1 MKSNAIEPH
10 TAGEPSQPMWDVAV
24 IGGGPAGSTASAML
38 RQLGR
43 SVVVLEKT
51 PHPRFHIGESLLPF
65 TLGLMRRTGFLPVL
79 ESGDFV
85 PKWGARFVTADD
97 KIGHTFYFS
106 DAFTSEFPGA
116 YQVLR
121 SKFDHLLLEHSRSC
135 GAEVRE
141 NHTVRD
147 VDFRKDR
154 VRLHVAGP
162 DGRPYGLD
170 ARYLADATGRD
181 AFLAT
186 KLDLKLPDSALR
198 KVAIFAHFKGA
209 VRDTGRDAGNTIS
222 VVIRGGW
229 IWWIPLAEGI
239 TSIGVVVDGDVYKRA
254 KKNPED
260 YFADVL
266 RRVPALEPR
275 LRDAERISP
284 VHATSDF
291 SYGTSALS
299 GDRWL
304 LLGDAGFF
312 LDPIFSSGV
321 HLAITSGISAAEA
334 IHAAARPSEAFRIVC
349 PVCANDGSQPAAVP
363 AIHLRLVRTRL
374 PGAPAVAVAEVPA
387 ASGGDVGSC
396 RCATELEPHVATA
409 SVLVSRLAQP
419 AGGIGADLRPSA
431 ASAVTRRRS
440 SGRCE
445 RLDRAGAG
453 NVSISPPVAASR
465 CSLV

>member
-1 MKSNAIEPH
+1 MSATLEPNP
-10 TAGEPSQPMWDVAV
+10 ARESDRPLWDVAV
-24 IGGGPAGSTASAML
+24 IGGGPAGSTVSTML
-38 RQLGR
+38 RQLGH
-43 SVVVLEKT
+43 SVVLLEKT

-65 TLGLMRRTGFLPVL
+65 TLGLMRRTGFLPIL
-79 ESGDFV
+79 EAGDFV

-106 DAFTSEFPGA
+106 DAFTPEFPGA

-121 SKFDHLLLEHSRSC
+121 SKFDHLLLEHSRS
-135 GAEVRE
+135 GGTDVRE

-147 VDFRKDR
+147 VEFGQDR
-154 VRLHVAGP
+154 VKLKVSGA
-162 DGRPYGLD
+162 DGRPYDLE

-186 KLDLKLPDSALR
+186 KLNLKLPDSSLR

-209 VRDTGRDAGNTIS
+209 LRDTGRDAGNTIS

-239 TSIGVVVDGDVYKRA
+239 TSIGVVVDGDVFKRA
-254 KKNPED
+254 KMTPDE
-260 YFADVL
+260 YFGDVL
-266 RRVPALEPR
+266 RRVPALAPR
-275 LRDAERISP
+275 LVGAERVSP

-291 SYGTSALS
+291 SYGTTALC

-334 IHAAARPSEAFRIVC
+334 IHARLERPDRSGAFAQYVRTMIYNQHLYRRFIYGWYE
-349 PVCANDGSQPAAVP
+349 PGFLELLLSPSRKFQLLQAVTSVLAGAP
-363 AIHLRLVRTRL
+363 RSWSLTWRLQIFLFLVRLNQRVGL
-374 PGAPAVAVAEVPA
+374 VP
-387 ASGGDVGSC
+387 
-396 RCATELEPHVATA
+396 TF
-409 SVLVSRLAQP
+409 
-419 AGGIGADLRPSA
+419 
-431 ASAVTRRRS
+431 
-440 SGRCE
+440 
-445 RLDRAGAG
+445 DRAQL
-453 NVSISPPVAASR
+453 PP
-465 CSLV
+465 